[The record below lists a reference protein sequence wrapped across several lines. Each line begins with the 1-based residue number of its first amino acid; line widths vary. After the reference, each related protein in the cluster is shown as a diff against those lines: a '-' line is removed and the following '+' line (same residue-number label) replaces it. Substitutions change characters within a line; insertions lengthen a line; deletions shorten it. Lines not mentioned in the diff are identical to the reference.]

1 MACDRFRRPFLLC
14 TTFRSF
20 LCTVHDF
27 LCAFSAKVAA
37 YSLVKDNVYSVI
49 RDGCVLENEQGQTR
63 GYGGSNPLRKAHERL
78 HENLDPSAV

>member
-1 MACDRFRRPFLLC
+1 M
-14 TTFRSF
+14 
-20 LCTVHDF
+20 
-27 LCAFSAKVAA
+27 AA